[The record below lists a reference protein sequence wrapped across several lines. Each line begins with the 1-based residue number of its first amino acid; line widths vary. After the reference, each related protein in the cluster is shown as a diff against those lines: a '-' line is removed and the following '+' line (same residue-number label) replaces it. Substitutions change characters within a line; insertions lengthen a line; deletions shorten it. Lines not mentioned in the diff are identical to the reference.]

1 MATYPTDATLDVSTF
16 SIVSSN
22 TMTTDNP
29 TATSYVLPTAASS
42 TAEVIVSF
50 DGVTQATTS
59 YTLTSSTTI
68 NFTTA
73 PGSGVELVIKVVAVP
88 TRFLI
93 NRTINDAL
101 AVSYSNTSTTTID
114 SNTFLINA
122 NTESFAFPVLANIT
136 TTPELFVYISGL
148 YQDSNNYT
156 YPSVVYGNQGIDIG
170 DNTATKLLTNFDGAD
185 GATTTTDAS
194 PSAHTVTF
202 LNGAALDTAQKQF
215 GTASLELDGTNDDVR
230 IPASDD
236 FHLLGQD
243 FTLECFV
250 RPAAA
255 GTQTILSRSNTANDN
270 YRLDLLQQSQD
281 NDFQFVYT
289 QESITK
295 SVTGGGTATAKVNQ
309 TITATVNVGGGF
321 SGTNLVV
328 DNNSGTIV
336 TGMKVTGTGIT
347 PSTNPIVT
355 VTVTDQQN
363 LVLSE
368 SQSLADDTLLT
379 FGSGDVVVDTNV
391 NTIIPGMTVTGTG
404 ITSAAGELVKV
415 LTVTD
420 QQNIKI
426 GTVNNTY
433 ANVQSIANNVDLT
446 FTMPVTDK
454 FIHVAVVMNYSDS
467 ENVSLYVN
475 NVRCDIQSFVGFNV
489 ESTLLDDAPLLLG
502 NANIDTKANN
512 FGGHIDALRLARSR
526 KYNTAN
532 SIAMISAPTV
542 IGGGALGAIQTD
554 DKLTIRLVDMER
566 SVVDRFSSMADRKP
580 DKGFT
585 TQEKF
590 DVATFT
596 SQAGY
601 EKRRLKSRRPKRQFG
616 LTYTNVSGME
626 KSAIENF
633 YRARNGEYETFTFD
647 LSHINESGTLH
658 TRFGG
663 DLSITE
669 VLSSGTTYVDNFYT
683 ISFTLQEVFD

>member
-16 SIVSSN
+16 SVVSSN

-29 TATSYVLPTAASS
+29 TATSYVLPTVASS
-42 TAEVIVSF
+42 TAEVIVSL

-59 YTLTSSTTI
+59 YILTSSTTI

-73 PGSGVELVIKVVAVP
+73 PGSGVELAIKVVAIP

-122 NTESFAFPVLANIT
+122 NTESFVFPVLANIT

-156 YPSVVYGNQGIDIG
+156 YPSIVYDNQGIDIG

-194 PSAHTVTF
+194 PSAHTVTL

-250 RPAAA
+250 RPT
-255 GTQTILSRSNTANDN
+255 GNTTQTIVSRSNTVNDN
-270 YRLDLLQQSQD
+270 YRLDLQRE
-281 NDFQFVYT
+281 NNNFAFIYT

-309 TITATVNVGGGF
+309 TITATVN
-321 SGTNLVV
+321 GTISSKTALVV
-328 DNNSGTIV
+328 DGNVGTIV

-368 SQSLADDTLLT
+368 NQSLSDGVTLT

-415 LTVTD
+415 LTVTN
-420 QQNIKI
+420 QQTIKI

-475 NVRCDIQSFVGFNV
+475 NVRCDTQSFVGFNV

-542 IGGGALGAIQTD
+542 IGGGALGAIQAD

-566 SVVDRFSSMADRKP
+566 SIVDRFSSMADRKP